1 MSQFTFKIEGT
12 KDGSINDVMLYR
24 STITDTVAITVNGQ
38 EICMNRDEFER
49 LAHLMIHDF
58 YTRDILEDVNREMK
72 DGKNPD
78 KILISRDLDC
88 EKWEEV

>member
-24 STITDTVAITVNGQ
+24 STFTDTVAITVNGQ

-78 KILISRDLDC
+78 KILIWRDLDC
-88 EKWEEV
+88 EEWKEV

>member
-24 STITDTVAITVNGQ
+24 STFTGTVAITVNGQ

-49 LAHLMIHDF
+49 LARLMTYDF
-58 YTRDILEDVNREMK
+58 YTRGILDDVKREME

-78 KILISRDLDC
+78 KILIWRDLDYK
-88 EKWEEV
+88 EWKEV

>member
-24 STITDTVAITVNGQ
+24 STITDTVAISVNDQ
-38 EICMNRDEFER
+38 EVCMNRDEFER
-49 LAHLMIHDF
+49 LARLMTYDF
-58 YTRDILEDVNREMK
+58 YTRGILDDVNREME

-78 KILISRDLDC
+78 KILMSRDLDC
-88 EKWEEV
+88 KEWEEV